1 MNKYTHN
8 KSMVLT
14 HFLFRPFFILSVT
27 ILAGCS
33 VYKSPDRKDFDSL
46 VVAQNFANLKV
57 TGCANESIRV
67 FATEAKLISADSSL
81 WVYKINDEY
90 FIESDNSEGA
100 YCLYENI

>member
-1 MNKYTHN
+1 MILAQ
-8 KSMVLT
+8 SLGR
-14 HFLFRPFFILSVT
+14 LFFILSVT

-57 TGCANESIRV
+57 TGCSSESIRK
-67 FATEAKLISADSSL
+67 FATEATLIAPDSSL
-81 WVYKINDEY
+81 WQYKINDEY
-90 FIESDNSEGA
+90 FIESDNLEGA